1 MKERRA
7 KERRAVQTARVKEF
21 QAAVDFLRRTQRFII
36 TAHETPDGDAIGSE
50 CAMLLALRSLG
61 KEAIILNAD
70 PTPRKFAYLDT
81 ERTVGVLDGPAKV
94 PPDVEE
100 YSLLMLDT
108 NDVRNIGQVASLV
121 LPRVRDHFV
130 IDHHE
135 QDQADRL
142 AGNFI
147 HKGASSTCE
156 IIYQIFREMSIPVS
170 LTMAQ
175 ALYTGIVYDTGCFI
189 YPKTTAL
196 TFEIAHDLV
205 AAGVKPNEIYA
216 RIYESNS
223 ISALV
228 LQSRVLATLELAY
241 SDHVSILTMR
251 REMILDSGANYE
263 EADQLINIPLR
274 SEDVRVSVF
283 FKENPE
289 GLLRCS
295 MRSKGNINVAE
306 IAQRFDGGGHK
317 TAAGFKCRET
327 LEKTKEII
335 LEDLRKYFT

>member
-1 MKERRA
+1 MTELQPA
-7 KERRAVQTARVKEF
+7 I
-21 QAAVDFLRRTQRFII
+21 DFVNRTSRFII

-50 CAMLLALRSLG
+50 CAMARALRALG
-61 KEAIILNAD
+61 KEALILNAD

-81 ERTVGVLDGPAKV
+81 GRIVRVLENPEQLPA
-94 PPDVEE
+94 DLGE

-108 NDVRNIGQVASLV
+108 NDIRNIGQVATLV
-121 LPRVRDHFV
+121 LPRVREHFI

-135 QDQADRL
+135 RDRADVL

-147 HKGASSTCE
+147 QKGASSTCE
-156 IIYQIFREMSIPVS
+156 ILYQILREMSVPIDLPI
-170 LTMAQ
+170 AQ

-189 YPKTTAL
+189 YPKTTAV
-196 TFEIAHDLV
+196 TFEIARDLV
-205 AAGVKPNEIYA
+205 ALGVEPNFVYA
-216 RIYESNS
+216 RLYESNS

-228 LQSRVLATLELAY
+228 LQSRVLATLELQY
-241 SDHVSILTMR
+241 SDHVSILTLR

-263 EADQLINIPLR
+263 EADQLINIPLK

-283 FKENPE
+283 FKENLE

-295 MRSKGNINVAE
+295 LRSKGNINVAE
-306 IAQRFDGGGHK
+306 IAQKFGGGGHK

-327 LEKTKEII
+327 IEATKTII
-335 LEDLRKYFT
+335 LDALRIYFS